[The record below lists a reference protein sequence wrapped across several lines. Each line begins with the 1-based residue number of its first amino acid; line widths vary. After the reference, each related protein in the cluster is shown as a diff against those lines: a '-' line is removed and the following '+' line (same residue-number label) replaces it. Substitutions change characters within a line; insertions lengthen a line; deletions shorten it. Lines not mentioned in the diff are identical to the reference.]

1 MGERIFWRMGLWIV
15 IVSHFA
21 FFLVIGM
28 SRHWGYMSSINDL
41 GVFDQVVWNTLHGNF
56 LQTTINPFGTS
67 INWLGFHFQ
76 PVLLLFVPLY
86 SLSSSVEWFAIAQ
99 AAALA
104 LTAWPIFLLAQHI
117 FNSEKSGF
125 IWALAYL
132 VNPFLLSSGT
142 WDFHPITLA
151 VPLIALGLL
160 AIVKKNAQLLVL
172 SCLFILMCKEHLGL
186 AVAGFGAL
194 WWIRHRD
201 LKTPM
206 FVIALGTSHLFLV
219 LLYIMPAFSPTNTPV
234 MFSDQLGQ
242 LSRYSWLGTSFAD
255 ISHTLTTQPAFV
267 WKEVLNMG
275 GGLIGWLWSRLSL
288 LSSHCLAYLFCC
300 QV

>member
-28 SRHWGYMSSINDL
+28 SRYWGYMSSINDL

-117 FNSEKSGF
+117 FKSEKSGF

-132 VNPFLLSSGT
+132 ANPFLLSSGT

-151 VPLIALGLL
+151 VPFIALGLL
-160 AIVKKNAQLLVL
+160 AIVKKTHN
-172 SCLFILMCKEHLGL
+172 
-186 AVAGFGAL
+186 
-194 WWIRHRD
+194 
-201 LKTPM
+201 
-206 FVIALGTSHLFLV
+206 
-219 LLYIMPAFSPTNTPV
+219 Y
-234 MFSDQLGQ
+234 
-242 LSRYSWLGTSFAD
+242 
-255 ISHTLTTQPAFV
+255 
-267 WKEVLNMG
+267 
-275 GGLIGWLWSRLSL
+275 
-288 LSSHCLAYLFCC
+288 
-300 QV
+300 